1 MPHSDFPKGLE
12 EMWDITAKAMLLRA
26 GGAVRITQSELE
38 NASHTPCEI
47 EMMEDLS
54 IVFRMEAMPAT
65 N

>member
-26 GGAVRITQSELE
+26 GGAVYIERTELE
-38 NASHTPCEI
+38 NAAKTPCEM
-47 EMMEDLS
+47 EMLENGIL
-54 IVFRMEAMPAT
+54 FRMEGKVE